1 MNFQGLVFSWQSAIV
16 IDLDS
21 PGLGHNISEKFASN
35 LGILISFVSAGF
47 SVFFAT
53 VMDRFIVIIIDQTI
67 SMLYRFRDQKKKA
80 LSLLYITAG
89 LILVFCSLLTEDAIP
104 LVGEDKAF
112 KLLLSSLLV
121 LGISL
126 ATAGAPVATEFCVGL
141 CRPVSEENIGN
152 LRRRRY

>member
-1 MNFQGLVFSWQSAIV
+1 
-16 IDLDS
+16 
-21 PGLGHNISEKFASN
+21 
-35 LGILISFVSAGF
+35 
-47 SVFFAT
+47 
-53 VMDRFIVIIIDQTI
+53 
-67 SMLYRFRDQKKKA
+67 MLYRFRDQKKKA

-126 ATAGAPVATEFCVGL
+126 ATAGAPVATELCVGL